1 VPVEALIAIYVV
13 LVCVA
18 SIVYT
23 EEVTHWPG
31 YGGRA
36 DALVLLLAVVFWPI
50 PLLVLGWFAL
60 RKRYATWRHPIPVT
74 PEESHDE
81 R

>member
-1 VPVEALIAIYVV
+1 VPVGALIATYVV
-13 LVCVA
+13 LACVA

-23 EEVTHWPG
+23 EEATRWPG

-36 DALVLLLAVVFWPI
+36 DALALVLAVLFWPI
-50 PLLVLGWFAL
+50 PLLVLAWFAL
-60 RKRYATWRHPIPVT
+60 RKRYATWRHPIPAT
-74 PEESHDE
+74 PEELHDE